1 LGVLCEKQKAD
12 AMRVVIRRSR
22 IYKFEAARLG
32 VRLYVYPNHSTLQFD
47 FIRNVFEVIFYI
59 EGKQI
64 NKGKK

>member
-1 LGVLCEKQKAD
+1 MK
-12 AMRVVIRRSR
+12 VVTRRSR

-32 VRLYVYPNHSTLQFD
+32 VRLYVYRNHSTLQFD
-47 FIRNVFEVIFYI
+47 FIRNVFEVIFHI